1 MEIIENFGIDPV
13 LLAAQIVN
21 ILIILAVLRKFVY
34 GPVLEI
40 LNKRKQTVEKGLKD
54 AEDSRILLEKAEE
67 KEREIITDA
76 QQQAKRIID
85 DAKKQAFEEADQI
98 KESAKKQTDKM
109 LQDARA
115 QIEQETKEAESKL
128 STKINDLSIGLLT
141 KTLRDLFGEKE
152 EKQLLQKAIK
162 QIKKAD

>member
-54 AEDSRILLEKAEE
+54 AEESRILLEKAEE

-85 DAKKQAFEEADQI
+85 DAKKQAFGEADQI

-141 KTLRDLFGEKE
+141 KTLSDLFGEKE